1 MAFQVSP
8 GVLVQEKDLTRIIPA
23 VSTSIGAFAGSFNQG
38 PVDEIISISSEQE
51 LVDTFGK
58 PDSSNF
64 EYFFS
69 AANFLQYSN
78 ALRVVR
84 ATQTSQLNATS
95 NGSGL
100 LVKNTQDYEDNY
112 ASGQGF
118 DLILAGKETI
128 DYNGSQVAGMI
139 AAIMDLPYISNAISL
154 EVNGS
159 TAVVERD
166 KQGGTEE
173 LEATLPAVISAAKG
187 MAEQRIPNMRGIMAA
202 RSKPLQVVPPSVT
215 ETLTETVS
223 YELPPAKGAV
233 KLIDPENME
242 ELVNLLHNEAKVI

>member
-1 MAFQVSP
+1 MNILVCISKAPDTTSKITFKEGNTQFNEEGVQFIVNPYDEWYALVRALELKEAQGGKVS
-8 GVLVQEKDLTRIIPA
+8 IISVGGADYEPIMRKA
-23 VSTSIGAFAGSFNQG
+23 LAIGA
-38 PVDEIISISSEQE
+38 DEAIRIDAQPTGAYQVAAEIS
-51 LVDTFGK
+51 
-58 PDSSNF
+58 
-64 EYFFS
+64 
-69 AANFLQYSN
+69 
-78 ALRVVR
+78 
-84 ATQTSQLNATS
+84 
-95 NGSGL
+95 
-100 LVKNTQDYEDNY
+100 NY